1 MGTQNRASNSL
12 AARAAAALGLM
23 VSFYAL
29 AIGIGVGL
37 MYLAYLDVTTGER
50 IHPKVIIF
58 CVAAGASVL
67 WAIIPRVD
75 RFEAPGP
82 RIHTADEPELFKTV
96 EEVAAATK
104 QAMPAEVY
112 LVNDVNAFVTS
123 RGGAMGFG
131 SRRVMG
137 LGLPLMQALTVQEF
151 KGVLAH
157 EFGHYSAGDVGLGPW
172 IHKTRSAIGRTIQQL
187 NDSVLQIV
195 FIWYGNLFLRITHA
209 ISRRQEF
216 VADEVAAR
224 VVGGDVMSSALRK
237 VRGAAYAFDGY
248 WGSDLGLV
256 IGAGHLPPVS
266 QGFARFM
273 TAPHVQSQLRAV
285 ISRAEVED
293 KTDIYDT
300 HPALGERLAALSTQ
314 SNGTSDDKRPAASL
328 LSNIT
333 KWERRVLASIVSDEW
348 ARGLKALEW
357 EKVAET
363 VYVPIWRERVK
374 DFGQL
379 LQGRT
384 IATLPHTGE
393 EIARLGSM
401 LRGADEDEIG
411 PEAATR
417 RAWQLLIAAMA
428 LPLVE
433 MGWTPLI
440 TPGDEVTLRRN
451 GQEFKPYSELTAVV
465 QNEVVPDWW
474 RSRCV
479 ALGIAE
485 VPLGDPSSVVA

>member
-1 MGTQNRASNSL
+1 MGSQNGATSSL
-12 AARAAAALGLM
+12 ATRVAAALGLM
-23 VSFYAL
+23 VSFYAF
-29 AIGIGVGL
+29 AMGIGLGL
-37 MYLAYLDVTTGER
+37 MYLAYLDATTGER
-50 IHPKVIIF
+50 MHPKVIIF

-67 WAIIPRVD
+67 WAIIPRPD
-75 RFEAPGP
+75 KFEAPGP
-82 RIHTADEPELFKTV
+82 RIHSTEEPELFNALQ
-96 EEVAAATK
+96 EVAAATS

-112 LVNDVNAFVTS
+112 VVNDVNAFVTS
-123 RGGAMGFG
+123 RGGIMGFG

-187 NDSVLQIV
+187 NESVLQIL

-237 VRGAAYAFDGY
+237 VRGAAFAFDGY
-248 WGSDLGLV
+248 WGNDLGLV

-273 TAPHVQSQLRAV
+273 SAPHVQTQLRAIV
-285 ISRAEVED
+285 SRAEIED

-300 HPALGERLAALSTQ
+300 HPALGERLAALATQ
-314 SNGTSDDKRPAASL
+314 PRGTSGDPRSAATL
-328 LSNIT
+328 LTNIA

-357 EKVAET
+357 DKVAET
-363 VYVPIWRERVK
+363 VYVPLWRERVK

-384 IATLPHTGE
+384 IATAPHTQE
-393 EIARLGSM
+393 DLVRLGSA
-401 LRGADEDEIG
+401 LRGADEGEIA
-411 PEAATR
+411 PEVAVH
-417 RAWQLLIAAMA
+417 RAWQLLIASIA

-433 MGWTPLI
+433 MGWSPLL
-440 TPGDEVTLRRN
+440 TPGDEVTLRRD
-451 GQEFKPYSELTAVV
+451 GHEFKPYSELSAVV
-465 QNEVVPDWW
+465 KHEVVPDWW
-474 RSRCV
+474 RSRCE
-479 ALGIAE
+479 ALGIAA
-485 VPLGDPSSVVA
+485 VTLTDPAAVA